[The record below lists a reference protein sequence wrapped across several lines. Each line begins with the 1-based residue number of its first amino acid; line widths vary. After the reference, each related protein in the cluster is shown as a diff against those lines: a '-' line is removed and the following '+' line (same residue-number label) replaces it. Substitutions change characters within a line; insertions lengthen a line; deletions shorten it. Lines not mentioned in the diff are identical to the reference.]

1 VDEGKEKRGRS
12 SIYRTFRLIEVTT
25 IREREEKR

>member
-1 VDEGKEKRGRS
+1 VDGEREERGRS

-25 IREREEKR
+25 VREREEKR